1 MSFLGWFVFVFTCP
15 CLSVGCMKLNIERY
29 GSGTC
34 KGVCTKW
41 GAQNK
46 NSGGDGGGDAA
57 VDWDAS

>member
-1 MSFLGWFVFVFTCP
+1 
-15 CLSVGCMKLNIERY
+15 MKLNIERY